1 MLLPHSR
8 RKTCHFCRNQGLEA
22 FKVTTRWHRIR
33 GSTLTKYRLVRRI
46 LYISFSPSFAII
58 TSKRAFSVQNHQFLV
73 LSIHVSLLAKNAP
86 FLNRLIINYLQNGL
100 IFPIFRLQSS
110 LPALHP
116 PSYKAHCRDISLFL
130 TISFYLQLSLLC
142 ISSGSRRRR

>member
-1 MLLPHSR
+1 MPHSR
-8 RKTCHFCRNQGLEA
+8 RKMGHFCRNQGLEA

-46 LYISFSPSFAII
+46 LYISFPLSFSVI
-58 TSKRAFSVQNHQFLV
+58 TSKRAFSVLYAQFLV
-73 LSIHVSLLAKNAP
+73 LSIHFLLLAKNAP

-116 PSYKAHCRDISLFL
+116 SSHEAHCPNISLFL
-130 TISFYLQLSLLC
+130 TISSVPTRFVFFAFFFVY
-142 ISSGSRRRR
+142 